1 MTAPLPLVSMTE
13 AGDPRHVGQKFARQQ
28 HLAREGF
35 PVPEFFCLTTTM
47 FQEVA
52 RPLVPAIER
61 LTSTV
66 DRTSQQD
73 IRRVAEEIERLF
85 VEVPL
90 PAGVE
95 ASILDAFDRTFGAN
109 AMVAVRAS
117 VVARAL
123 GESEDSETD
132 PFAGVSSTFLYVRRD
147 TLLERIRRCWAS
159 GYTPE
164 GLIYRLSQGRDVQ
177 GLTVAV
183 GIQRMVPGRRSFVLF
198 TCDPKTTERRTLVV
212 AGHGIGEGVVQ
223 EKVGVDHYFLHPQTG
238 RIDREPGHKAE
249 MLCEN
254 PEPGGELLS
263 RPVPEHLRDA
273 PCLTD
278 AELGRLATLGQDIE
292 RTFGVPQDIE
302 GTFTEDGTLHVL
314 QSRPIAFDFRK
325 IRVWSCANVSE
336 SFPGV
341 TTPLTYSLA
350 SHFYEVIF
358 YDCVRRMWGADA
370 RALHDQTPAF
380 QNMLGFI
387 DGRVYH
393 SLSNLMHVNGINPF
407 VALTSMRDLEHVLQL
422 DASLFI
428 RLPGHRDSFPSTAS
442 YAFALGRSVAGAL
455 SVTATFQRDFDA
467 FEAWWRKTLAEVRA
481 LSPAREDPLVLIHH
495 FRDIWAGVGNW
506 WGLTLINHWYINSY
520 YGLASRFLKQ
530 WTGEDP
536 SALLVGLLCGARP
549 DASTHALLSAV
560 ALAEA
565 VRADEALSKL
575 FAEEEAE
582 EVWRKLAAGEV
593 APAFARA
600 FREHLSE
607 YGDRG
612 VQELN
617 VERPSLRDTPWELVR
632 VVQSYARTSVTRAEL
647 RASDLARRKE
657 AEAQLATLLQ
667 GHPLRKLALQQL
679 LERLRRVIGLRED
692 SRFWRGQLFGFSRQ
706 VFAALGQ
713 RMAERGVLDAPL
725 DVHFLTM
732 KEVMDHFEGRSVTR
746 NLGELARLRRRE
758 QQDNQERQPPR
769 DFTTVGSV
777 ADGVPRAVEVASDDA
792 SLLKGLGSSAGV
804 VEGIARVV
812 MDPGAVGSLGKQD
825 ILIAKE
831 TDPGWLFLMLASGGI
846 VVERG
851 SMLSHTAIAG
861 RKFGIPTVVGVAHAT
876 TRIPD
881 GARVRV
887 DGSTGIVTLL
897 GEP

>member
-1 MTAPLPLVSMTE
+1 MSSPLPLVSMAE
-13 AGDPRHVGQKFARQQ
+13 AGDPRHVGQKFAGQQ
-28 HLAREGF
+28 HLAQHGF
-35 PVPEFFCLTTTM
+35 PVPDFFCLTTTM
-47 FQEVA
+47 FQEVS
-52 RPLVPAIER
+52 RPILPAIEQ
-61 LTSTV
+61 LISAVDSTSH
-66 DRTSQQD
+66 QD
-73 IRRVAEEIERLF
+73 IRRVADEIEHLF
-85 VEVPL
+85 LEVPL
-90 PAGVE
+90 AAEHE
-95 ASILDAFDRTFGAN
+95 AAILETFDRTFCVDGT
-109 AMVAVRAS
+109 VAVRAS
-117 VVARAL
+117 VVGRGL
-123 GESEDSETD
+123 EESEDSETD

-147 TLLERIRRCWAS
+147 LLLERIRRCWAS
-159 GYTPE
+159 AYTPE
-164 GLIYRLSQGRDVQ
+164 ALIYRLAQGRDVR

-183 GIQRMVPGRRSFVLF
+183 GVQRMVPGRRSFVAF
-198 TCDPKTTERRTLVV
+198 TCDPKTTERRMLVV

-223 EKVGVDHYFLHPQTG
+223 EKVGVDHYFIHPQTG
-238 RIDREPGHKAE
+238 RIDRELGHKAE

-254 PEPGGELLS
+254 PAPGGGLL
-263 RPVPEHLRDA
+263 RQPVPEPLRDA
-273 PCLTD
+273 PCLSEE
-278 AELGRLATLGQDIE
+278 ELKRLATLARNIE

-302 GTFTEDGTLHVL
+302 GTFTADGWLHVL

-325 IRVWSCANVSE
+325 IRVWGCANVSE

-358 YDCVRRMWGADA
+358 YDLLRRMRGADS

-407 VALTSMRDLEHVLQL
+407 IALTSMRDLEDVLQL
-422 DASLFI
+422 DASLVL
-428 RLPGHRDSFPSTAS
+428 RLPGHRESFPSTAG
-442 YAFALGRSVAGAL
+442 YALALGRSVVGAL
-455 SVTATFQRDFDA
+455 GVTATFQRDFNA
-467 FEAWWRKTLAEVRA
+467 FEAWWKQTLAGLRS
-481 LSPAREDPLVLIHH
+481 LNLAREDPLVLIHH
-495 FRDIWAGVGNW
+495 FRRVWTEVGNW
-506 WGLTLINHWYINSY
+506 WGLTLINHWYINTLF
-520 YGLASRFLKQ
+520 GLARRLLHQ

-565 VRADEALSKL
+565 VRADAALAKR
-575 FAEEEAE
+575 FEAE
-582 EVWRKLAAGEV
+582 DAEAVWRSIEAGEV
-593 APAFARA
+593 SPGFARA
-600 FREHLSE
+600 FREHLRE

-617 VERPSLRDTPWELVR
+617 VERPNLRETPWELVR
-632 VVQSYARTSVTRAEL
+632 IVQSYARTSVTREAL
-647 RASDLARRKE
+647 RASDLARRRE
-657 AEAQLATLLQ
+657 AEAQLAALLQ
-667 GHPLRKLALQQL
+667 GRSLRKLAIQQL
-679 LERLRRVIGLRED
+679 LERLRTVIGLRED
-692 SRFWRGQLFGFSRQ
+692 SRFWRGQLFGFSKQ

-713 RMAERGVLDAPL
+713 RMAERGTLGAPL
-725 DVHFLTM
+725 DVHYLTM

-746 NLGELARLRRRE
+746 NLGELTRLRRRE
-758 QQDNQERQPPR
+758 QRENQERQPPR

-777 ADGVPRAVEVASDDA
+777 ADGIPRAVEALVEDA
-792 SLLKGLGSSAGV
+792 SLFKGIGSSAGI

-812 MDPGAVGSLGKQD
+812 LDPGAVGTLNKED

-831 TDPGWLFLMLASGGI
+831 TDPGWLFLMPASGGI

-881 GARVRV
+881 GARIRV
-887 DGSTGIVTLL
+887 DGSTGTVTLVAA
-897 GEP
+897 

>member
-1 MTAPLPLVSMTE
+1 MSAPLPLVSMTE
-13 AGDPRHVGQKFARQQ
+13 AGDPSHVGQKFARQQ
-28 HLAREGF
+28 HLARHGF

-52 RPLVPAIER
+52 SPILSAIEQ

-66 DRTSQQD
+66 DRSSQQD

-90 PAGVE
+90 SAERE
-95 ASILDAFDRTFGAN
+95 ASILDAFDRTFGSN
-109 AMVAVRAS
+109 AVVAVRAS
-117 VVARAL
+117 VVGRAL
-123 GESEDSETD
+123 GESEDSESD

-147 TLLERIRRCWAS
+147 ALLERIRRCWAS
-159 GYTPE
+159 AYTPE
-164 GLIYRLSQGRDVQ
+164 GLIYRLSQGREVR

-183 GIQRMVPGRRSFVLF
+183 GVQRMVPGRRSFVLF
-198 TCDPKTTERRTLVV
+198 TCDPKTTERKTLIV

-223 EKVGVDHYFLHPQTG
+223 EKVGVDHYFIHPQTG
-238 RIDREPGHKAE
+238 RIDRELGHKAE

-254 PEPGGELLS
+254 PEPGGGLLEQ
-263 RPVPEHLRDA
+263 PVPEALRDA
-273 PCLTD
+273 PCLSD
-278 AELGRLATLGQDIE
+278 AELQRLATLAKDIE

-325 IRVWSCANVSE
+325 IRVWGCGNVSE

-358 YDCVRRMWGADA
+358 YDLQRRMWGADA
-370 RALHDQTPAF
+370 RTLHDHGPAF

-407 VALTSMRDLEHVLQL
+407 LAITSMRDLEDVLQL
-422 DASLFI
+422 DASLVI
-428 RLPGHRDSFPSTAS
+428 RLPGHRESFPSTAS
-442 YAFALGRSVAGAL
+442 YAFALGRSAAGAL
-455 SVTATFQRDFDA
+455 AATVSFQRDFEKYA
-467 FEAWWRKTLAEVRA
+467 AWWKQTLAGLRT
-481 LSPAREDPLVLIHH
+481 LSLSREDPLVLIHH
-495 FRDIWAGVGNW
+495 FRQVWREVGNW
-506 WGLTLINHWYINSY
+506 WGLTLINHWYINSF
-520 YGLASRFLKQ
+520 YGLASRFLRK

-536 SALLVGLLCGARP
+536 SVLLAGLLCGAKP
-549 DASTHALLSAV
+549 DEGSHALFSAV
-560 ALAEA
+560 ALAET
-565 VRADEALSKL
+565 VRADAALAKL
-575 FAEEEAE
+575 FADDEAE
-582 EVWRKLAAGEV
+582 AVWSRIASGEV

-617 VERPSLRDTPWELVR
+617 VERPNLRDTPWELVR
-632 VVQSYARTSVTRAEL
+632 IVQSYARTSVTRAEL
-647 RASDLARRKE
+647 RTSDVMRRTE
-657 AEAQLATLLQ
+657 AETQLAVLLKGQ
-667 GHPLRKLALQQL
+667 PLRKLVVQQL
-679 LERLRRVIGLRED
+679 LERLRTVIGLRED
-692 SRFWRGQLFGFSRQ
+692 SRFWRGQLFGFSKS

-713 RMAERGVLDAPL
+713 RMAERGVFDSPL
-725 DVHFLTM
+725 DVHYLTM
-732 KEVMDHFEGRSVTR
+732 KEVFDHFEGRSVTR
-746 NLGELARLRRRE
+746 NLGELVRLRRRE

-792 SLLKGLGSSAGV
+792 SLLKGLGSSAGI
-804 VEGIARVV
+804 VEGFARIVK
-812 MDPGAVGSLGKQD
+812 DPGAVGSLCKDD

-881 GARVRV
+881 GARIRV
-887 DGSTGIVTLL
+887 DGSTGTVTVVST
-897 GEP
+897 

>member
-1 MTAPLPLVSMTE
+1 MSSSLLVSMTE
-13 AGDPRHVGQKFARQQ
+13 AGDPGQVGQKFARQQ
-28 HLAREGF
+28 RLAQQGF
-35 PVPEFFCLTTTM
+35 PVPEFFCLTTGM
-47 FQEVA
+47 FQQVSW
-52 RPLVPAIER
+52 PILPTIEQ
-61 LTSTV
+61 LTATV

-73 IRRVAEEIERLF
+73 VRRVAGDIERLF
-85 VEVPL
+85 LEVPL
-90 PAGVE
+90 GTGRE
-95 ASILDAFDRTFGAN
+95 ASILEAFDRTFGAE
-109 AMVAVRAS
+109 ATVAVRAS
-117 VVARAL
+117 VVGRSLA
-123 GESEDSETD
+123 ESEDSEID
-132 PFAGVSSTFLYVRRD
+132 PFAGVSSTFLYVKRG
-147 TLLERIRRCWAS
+147 LLLDRIRRCWAS
-159 GYTPE
+159 GFTPE
-164 GLIYRLSQGRDVQ
+164 GLIYRLAQGRDLR

-183 GIQRMVPGRRSFVLF
+183 GVQRMIPGRRSFVAF
-198 TCDPKTTERRTLVV
+198 TCDPKTTERKTLIV

-238 RIDREPGHKAE
+238 RIDREIGHKAE

-254 PEPGGELLS
+254 PVPGGELLCL
-263 RPVPEHLRDA
+263 PVPESQQDA
-273 PCLTD
+273 PCLSD
-278 AELGRLATLGQDIE
+278 AEIQRLGALARDIE

-358 YDCVRRMWGADA
+358 YDFQRRLWGADA
-370 RALHDQTPAF
+370 RTLHDHGSAF

-393 SLSNLMHVNGINPF
+393 SLSDLMHVNGINPIAAPF
-407 VALTSMRDLEHVLQL
+407 MRDLEDVLQL

-428 RLPGHRDSFPSTAS
+428 RLPGHRDSFPDTAR
-442 YAFALGRSVAGAL
+442 YAFAVGRAVAGAL
-455 SVTATFQRDFDA
+455 NTTAWFQHDFGA
-467 FEAWWRKTLAEVRA
+467 YEQWWKRTLAGLRA
-481 LSPAREDPLVLIHH
+481 LAPEHEDPLVLIHH
-495 FRDIWAGVGNW
+495 FRRVWTGVGNW
-506 WGLTLINHWYINSY
+506 WGLTLINHWYINTY
-520 YGLASRFLKQ
+520 YGLARRLLLK

-565 VRADEALSKL
+565 VRADRTLSKL
-575 FAEEEAE
+575 FAKDEAE
-582 EVWRKLAAGEV
+582 VVWQKIDAGEV
-593 APAFARA
+593 PAAFAQA
-600 FREHLSE
+600 FREHLHE

-617 VERPSLRDTPWELVR
+617 VERPNLRETPWELVR
-632 VVQSYARTSVTRAEL
+632 IVQSYARTSVTREEL
-647 RASDLARRKE
+647 RTSDKARRTE
-657 AEAQLATLLQ
+657 AEARLRQLLKGQ
-667 GHPLRKLALQQL
+667 PLRRFALEPL
-679 LERLRRVIGLRED
+679 LERLRTVIGLRED
-692 SRFWRGQLFGFSRQ
+692 SRFWRGQLFGFSKR
-706 VFAALGQ
+706 VFSALGQ

-725 DVHFLTM
+725 DVHCLTM
-732 KEVMDHFEGRSVTR
+732 REVLDHFEGRGVTR
-746 NLGELARLRRRE
+746 RLGELARLRRQE
-758 QQDNQERQPPR
+758 HLDNQERQPPR

-777 ADGVPRAVEVASDDA
+777 VDGIPRVVETVSGGDA
-792 SLLKGLGSSAGV
+792 SLFKGIGSSAGI
-804 VEGIARVV
+804 VEGFARIVK
-812 MDPGAVGSLGKQD
+812 DPGAVGTLGKED

-876 TRIPD
+876 SRIPD

-887 DGSTGIVTLL
+887 DGTTGTVTLVAA
-897 GEP
+897 